1 MGSRVGGFR
10 AQGFRVQPCF
20 KESPDNPLGH
30 RVSHLGLGVSAFG
43 AFGSR
48 HGAKLWGL
56 RANRNTA
63 RTTFRAGD

>member
-30 RVSHLGLGVSAFG
+30 RVSHIGLGVSEVGLLVHDMGPSFG
-43 AFGSR
+43 
-48 HGAKLWGL
+48 
-56 RANRNTA
+56 
-63 RTTFRAGD
+63 D

>member
-30 RVSHLGLGVSAFG
+30 RVSHLGLGVSEVG
-43 AFGSR
+43 LLV
-48 HGAKLWGL
+48 HEWGQAL
-56 RANRNTA
+56 
-63 RTTFRAGD
+63 GIKG